1 MTKTEQNMLDMARAT
16 ATKYEELYNKEHN
29 TLQDLKSFI
38 RVRYTVADVTG
49 NTKLAS
55 IYNEMLQYIK
65 TNEK

>member
-16 ATKYEELYNKEHN
+16 AIKYEELYNKEHN

-38 RVRYTVADVTG
+38 RVRYTVADVNG
-49 NTKLAS
+49 NVELAS

>member
-1 MTKTEQNMLDMARAT
+1 MLDMARAT
-16 ATKYEELYNKEHN
+16 AIKYEELYNKEHN

-38 RVRYTVADVTG
+38 RVRYTVADVNG
-49 NTKLAS
+49 NVELAS

>member
-16 ATKYEELYNKEHN
+16 AIKYEELYNKEHN

-38 RVRYTVADVTG
+38 RVRYTVADVNG
-49 NTKLAS
+49 KTKLAS
-55 IYNEMLQYIK
+55 IYGEMLQYIK

>member
-16 ATKYEELYNKEHN
+16 AIKYEELYNKEHN

-38 RVRYTVADVTG
+38 RVRYTVADVNG
-49 NTKLAS
+49 NAKLAS
-55 IYNEMLQYIK
+55 IYGEMLQYIK

>member
-16 ATKYEELYNKEHN
+16 AIKYEELYNKEHN

-38 RVRYTVADVTG
+38 RVRYTVADVNG

-55 IYNEMLQYIK
+55 IYGEMLQYIK